1 MLIRFI
7 LENAYSFSS
16 KKEFNM
22 LPASRIRHLP
32 DHVYKTQNISLL
44 KMASLYGANGAGKSN
59 LIKGLSLLQDL
70 VVEENV
76 ALRFNQRFGHKF
88 NGNNKGKPISFIIEF
103 IQGGVPFLYGIEIGE
118 GIVSSE
124 ALYRSGLGE
133 SKDQLIYERKSFGKD
148 EHVITFSEHYEQTD
162 ECKTFKKIL
171 TSGFISSD
179 KSTLKTIANQN
190 NKYLDDA
197 KKAFAWFS
205 STLQIVLPETRV
217 GGLAHILKENQSF
230 KNYAEQFMQSFNIGI
245 TSIDIDTR
253 NANEIIDEDNESA
266 KNLLEIIGKSPNGVV
281 EMSRNHGKDSVVL
294 VKSGDDIF
302 AEHLLIGHKG
312 GKKGDEYVKFDL
324 DDESDG
330 TVRLLHFVPA
340 FKDVISDQRVYVI
353 DEIERSVHPLMIK
366 ELVRKFSHDKNTK
379 GQLIFTTHESNLLD
393 QDLFRQDEI
402 WLIEKDNFGSSDL
415 YSLSSFYREHKTI
428 DIRKG
433 YLSGRYGAIPFTGN
447 LSDFNW
453 DDQ

>member
-16 KKEFNM
+16 RKEFNM

-32 DHVYKTQNISLL
+32 DHVYKTQNIPLL

-59 LIKGLSLLQDL
+59 LIKGLSLLKDL
-70 VVEENV
+70 VIEESV
-76 ALRFNQRFGHKF
+76 ALRFNHRYGHKF

-103 IQGGVPFLYGIEIGE
+103 IQDDIPFLYGIEIEE

-124 ALYRSGLGE
+124 VLYRSGLGE
-133 SKDQLIYERKSFGKD
+133 GEDQLIYDRKSTGKD
-148 EHVITFSEHYEQTD
+148 EHIIAFSNQYEQTD

-171 TSGFISSD
+171 TSGFISSN
-179 KSTLKTIANQN
+179 KSALKTISNQD

-205 STLQIVLPETRV
+205 STLQIILPETMV
-217 GGLAHILKENQSF
+217 GGFAHILKENQSL
-230 KNYAEQFMQSFNIGI
+230 KNYAEKFMQSFNIGI

-253 NANEIIDEDNESA
+253 NMNEIMDEDNESA
-266 KNLLEIIGKSPNGVV
+266 KSILEIIGKSSSGVV
-281 EMSRNHGKDSVVL
+281 EMSRNNGKDSIVL
-294 VKSGDDIF
+294 VKSGDDIV

-312 GKKGDEYVKFDL
+312 GKEGDEYVKFDL

-330 TVRLLHFVPA
+330 TVRLLHFIPA
-340 FKDVISDQRVYVI
+340 FKDVTSNQHVYVI

-366 ELVRKFSHDKNTK
+366 ELIRKFSHDDKTN

-393 QDLFRQDEI
+393 QNIFRQDEI
-402 WLIEKDNFGSSDL
+402 WLVEKDNLGSTDI
-415 YSLSSFYREHKTI
+415 YSLSSFHKEHNTI

-433 YLSGRYGAIPFTGN
+433 YLSGRYGAIPFIGN

-453 DDQ
+453 GD